1 MIRFLRYRFA
11 IFRYIFLW
19 LFIISMFKI
28 TTVFYYDLQQQ
39 SIDSS
44 SLALPFDDINSNKD
58 KSINL
63 TTPEVSTPNISLVIN
78 RTAIEYYRKYVE
90 RKNHEQFMYN
100 QHLFSTTTT
109 RYVLLVQVHTRVV
122 YLKKFIEMLRAVET
136 INQTLLVFS
145 HDYIDPEIN
154 ILVTNIS
161 FVPVIQIFYPFS
173 QQLYPDEF
181 PGLDPDDCPRDMAKH
196 KALAS
201 RCKNAP
207 YPDKY
212 GHYREVSIVQ
222 IKHHWWWKL
231 NYVFNSIEILQNRTD
246 LLLLLL
252 EEDFYLS
259 PDALIFLK
267 KMEEEKPRLCPECLF
282 YTLGNLEKSGR
293 QFEKLSSKVSIA
305 YWHARYNL
313 GMTISYSLW
322 VLLVKYAEE
331 FCNIDDYNWDW
342 SLVYLAQQR
351 LNYPRVMWSSATR
364 LIHLGSC
371 GTHHKKTCSSE
382 SDIARWKET
391 DKFYDVNKQHLFPT
405 KPLSVHLKYEAKRPV
420 KQTNGG
426 WSDLRDRQLCLSF
439 ALKNTKDLSLVNV
452 ET

>member
-1 MIRFLRYRFA
+1 MLR
-11 IFRYIFLW
+11 IFRYRCIILRYIILW
-19 LFIISMFKI
+19 LFII
-28 TTVFYYDLQQQ
+28 TTIKLTTILYYDLQQQ
-39 SIDSS
+39 SIDST
-44 SLALPFDDINSNKD
+44 SLALPFDDTNTNKD
-58 KSINL
+58 KLFNPIANSNTSI
-63 TTPEVSTPNISLVIN
+63 IIN
-78 RTAIEYYRKYVE
+78 RTTIEYYRKYVE
-90 RKNHEQFMYN
+90 RKNYEQFMYN
-100 QHLFSTTTT
+100 KHLFSSST

-122 YLKKFIEMLRAVET
+122 YLKKFIEMLRSVET
-136 INQTLLVFS
+136 INETLVIFS
-145 HDYIDPEIN
+145 HDFIDPKIN
-154 ILVTNIS
+154 ILVTNIT

-181 PGLDPDDCPRDMAKH
+181 PGLDPNDCPRDLAKH
-196 KALAS
+196 KALAA

-231 NYVFNSIEILQNRTD
+231 NYVFNSIETLQNRSD

-259 PDALIFLK
+259 PDALVFLS
-267 KMEEEKPRLCPECLF
+267 KMENEQAKLCPECLF
-282 YTLGNLEKSGR
+282 FTLGNLEKSGR
-293 QFEKLSSKVSIA
+293 QFEKLGSKVSIA

-313 GMTISYSLW
+313 GMTVSYSLW
-322 VLLVKYAEE
+322 KLLVKYAEE
-331 FCNIDDYNWDW
+331 FCNVDDYNWDW
-342 SLVYLAQQR
+342 SLVYLVQQR

-382 SDIARWKET
+382 SDIARWQET
-391 DKFYDVNKQHLFPT
+391 DKFYTNNQKYLFPT
-405 KPLSVHLKYEAKRPV
+405 KPLSVHLKYEAKRAV

-439 ALKNTKDLSLVNV
+439 ALKNTKDISQTNKKI
-452 ET
+452 